1 MQLTVRDAPEGLTV
15 RGLGANL
22 ANYPVEE
29 RGRFASSDP
38 LLDRLWSTGAYTLR
52 QCMHDAWED
61 CPSRE
66 QRQWLGDVTV
76 ENLVGHAAFGP
87 CVAPLNGQV
96 PCARRPRA
104 SGRTA

>member
-1 MQLTVRDAPEGLTV
+1 MVRDPLDAAHGAQRARRRSII

-22 ANYPVEE
+22 VNYPVEA

-38 LLDRLWSTGAYTLR
+38 LLDQLWATGAYTLR

-66 QRQWLGDVTV
+66 QRQWLGDVDGGEPGRLGRV
-76 ENLVGHAAFGP
+76 RA
-87 CVAPLNGQV
+87 VAS
-96 PCARRPRA
+96 RR
-104 SGRTA
+104 